1 MLTPYDTWALENY
14 AGSLFAMGYFQ
25 EASEIANPLHEK
37 NQSDPGLLELA
48 FRSSIRSG
56 FLSRAVTLEE
66 RGRLLKWERPEIQA
80 EAEAAA
86 NAVRFL
92 DAMSIQESVF
102 ARGAQ
107 LVAEV
112 AHQRGARVRSAHLS
126 IATDEY
132 EFLSYLLFHI
142 AVALADQLE
151 PTGAIVGGHHE
162 AVIKILTGQRT
173 SPFALSC
180 RRAGY
185 ILAGMRT
192 IRHSADYQLG
202 KTFSHG
208 QAEDLI
214 ARVPAVRDS
223 ITEAFDRRA

>member
-1 MLTPYDTWALENY
+1 
-14 AGSLFAMGYFQ
+14 MGYFQ

-132 EFLSYLLFHI
+132 EFLSYLLFLEEDPR
-142 AVALADQLE
+142 AVADLSIVLADRMVNDWQDF
-151 PTGAIVGGHHE
+151 PAN
-162 AVIKILTGQRT
+162 KISIGYSVT
-173 SPFALSC
+173 S
-180 RRAGY
+180 
-185 ILAGMRT
+185 
-192 IRHSADYQLG
+192 
-202 KTFSHG
+202 
-208 QAEDLI
+208 
-214 ARVPAVRDS
+214 
-223 ITEAFDRRA
+223 

>member
-1 MLTPYDTWALENY
+1 M
-14 AGSLFAMGYFQ
+14 
-25 EASEIANPLHEK
+25 
-37 NQSDPGLLELA
+37 
-48 FRSSIRSG
+48 
-56 FLSRAVTLEE
+56 AVTLED
-66 RGRLLKWERPEIQA
+66 
-80 EAEAAA
+80 
-86 NAVRFL
+86 FL
-92 DAMSIQESVF
+92 SSADAMLKTGVSEIDFRNAASR
-102 ARGAQ
+102 AYY
-107 LVAEV
+107 
-112 AHQRGARVRSAHLS
+112 SA
-126 IATDEY
+126 Y
-132 EFLSYLLFHI
+132 HI